1 MGSAIPFDHFSTSVL
16 PERDQFD
23 AWRDKISVIFDVAR
37 LGKIGD
43 TSFEASVDAYQLGP
57 LVVTVS
63 RQGEQAYTNTPKRI
77 RRAGVDLFQVGVYRS
92 GGYLGDANGL
102 SITGKSGDVQ
112 ILDLAQP
119 IHTIE
124 PASEMVCAFLS
135 RELLQVSIG
144 DLDGLHGTLLDQR
157 LGAALADYL
166 YSLADRLPALS
177 DDDGEVAAN
186 AALQMISACLRPT
199 KNRVHEARSQ
209 MHQVLLRRA
218 EQAIEANL
226 RSPRLTP
233 DYLCRFLQVSRRS
246 LYRLFEPLGGI
257 HGYIQRRRLSGV
269 MRTIRKTNC
278 EDRLSDVAASYG
290 FNCQETFWRAFKR
303 RYGMTPGD
311 ARQLNHSLPEFDGH
325 RVTGG
330 FDQWLKRISA

>member
-1 MGSAIPFDHFSTSVL
+1 MGSAIPSDHFSTNVL

-37 LGKIGD
+37 LGKPGD
-43 TSFEASVDAYQLGP
+43 TAFEASVDAYQLGP

-63 RQGEQAYTNTPKRI
+63 RQGEQVYANTPKRI
-77 RRAGVDLFQVGVYRS
+77 RRVGVDLFQVGVYRS
-92 GGYLGDANGL
+92 GGYSGEANGI
-102 SITGKSGDVQ
+102 SIKGRAGDLQ

-119 IHTIE
+119 IHSIE

-135 RELLQVSIG
+135 RELLQDRIG
-144 DLDGLHGTLLDQR
+144 DLDGLHGTPLDQR
-157 LGAALADYL
+157 LGGALADYL
-166 YSLADRLPALS
+166 DSLAERLPALS
-177 DDDGEVAAN
+177 DSDGEKTAN
-186 AALQMISACLRPT
+186 AAIQMISACLRPT

-233 DYLCRFLQVSRRS
+233 DYLCRILQVSRRS

-257 HGYIQRRRLSGV
+257 HGYILRRRLSGV
-269 MRTIRKTNC
+269 MRAIRKTKG
-278 EDRLSDVAASYG
+278 EGRISDVAASYG
-290 FNCQETFWRAFKR
+290 FSCQETFWRAFKR

-311 ARQLNHSLPEFDGH
+311 ARQLNSHAEIEGRS
-325 RVTGG
+325 VNGG
-330 FDQWLKRISA
+330 FDEWLKLIGT